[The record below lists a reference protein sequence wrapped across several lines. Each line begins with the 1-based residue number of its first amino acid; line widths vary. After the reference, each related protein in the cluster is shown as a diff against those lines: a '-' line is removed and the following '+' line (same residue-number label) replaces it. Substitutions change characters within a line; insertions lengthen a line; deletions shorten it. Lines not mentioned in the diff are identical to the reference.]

1 MGCLAQGYPAARVP
15 QDDKASVMGPSQEI
29 QFWGWESF
37 PEPSIPLEP
46 MSPQG
51 AVQFML
57 QAERCLAWHLD
68 AKFSCPLCCTAVR
81 ISPSHGQK
89 EPGFWLA

>member
-57 QAERCLAWHLD
+57 
-68 AKFSCPLCCTAVR
+68 
-81 ISPSHGQK
+81 
-89 EPGFWLA
+89 